1 MMSASSQGWVTLDT
15 AKKHFLAG
23 WRDALKWPLLRWL
36 SPVEPVRLLKPDGAD
51 KVLCRVRNEWRAGR
65 SKLAAIRAVELP
77 NDMLLVR
84 TLVLPSLAEEDLRR
98 VVAGEVAKLSPF
110 PAANT
115 AYGFQSTGIDGGRLR
130 VTCAVAAKDQIQAYL
145 RARLASAAKHL
156 PEVWAPGESG
166 LLLEGFGE
174 GRRARRLRAF
184 RALFVGLLLSGA
196 VLCAAILATPAMQV
210 RLRAIEAVHAYERLS
225 QVSAPQVRLRE
236 DFQHSAG
243 KLEEAVRLRAMP
255 VEPLMLIEDLSK
267 LLSDEE
273 WVSELRI
280 QGNTVRMTGE
290 AANASKL
297 LQTLGEQPGFREV
310 KALGTSVKIGNRE
323 TFSFEFKVDAAAG
336 GGG

>member
-36 SPVEPVRLLKPDGAD
+36 SPTEPVRLLKPDGTD
-51 KVLCRVRNEWRAGR
+51 KVLRWVRNEWRVGR
-65 SKLAAIRAVELP
+65 SKLVAIRAVELP
-77 NDMLLVR
+77 DDMVLTR
-84 TLVLPSLAEEDLRR
+84 TLVLPTLAEDDLRR
-98 VVAGEVAKLSPF
+98 VVASEVANLSPF

-115 AYGFQSTGIDGGRLR
+115 AFGFLATGAEGGRLR
-130 VTCAVAAKDQIQAYL
+130 VACAVAAKDQVQAYL
-145 RARLASAAKHL
+145 RVRLVSASKQL

-166 LLLEGFGE
+166 LLLEGYGE

-184 RALFVGLLLSGA
+184 RALFVGLLLSGTA
-196 VLCAAILATPAMQV
+196 LWAAILATPAMQV

-225 QVSAPQVRLRE
+225 QASAPQVRLRE

-243 KLEEAVRLRAMP
+243 KLEEALQLLAMP
-255 VEPLMLIEDLSK
+255 VEPLVLIEDLSK

-297 LQTLGEQPGFREV
+297 LQILGEQRRFREV

-323 TFSFEFKVDAAAG
+323 TFSFEFKVDSAAG
-336 GGG
+336 GAE